1 MMRATTPTA
10 ANRGVRLSLALAALL
25 LLLLVPFTSAFQ
37 YTTTD
42 TCNFTFS
49 LGELPNFRLPEAG
62 PNSPGDVQLNAGN
75 DIITRGWL
83 EGDSEY
89 GIPILQQY
97 VRRRRI
103 VFILP
108 P

>member
-1 MMRATTPTA
+1 MMSTTTPTT
-10 ANRGVRLSLALAALL
+10 ANRGVQPALAVL
-25 LLLLVPFTSAFQ
+25 LLLLVPFASAFQ

-62 PNSPGDVQLNAGN
+62 PNNPGDVQLNMGN

-89 GIPILQQY
+89 SMVSIYPTA
-97 VRRRRI
+97 VRKQDSG
-103 VFILP
+103 L
-108 P
+108 